1 VILGGDFDSSP
12 KVDKDTDSTQIT
24 EGSSSYV
31 NSEFNDMGAYSWAV
45 PAVNALYEKGVVAGV
60 GNHNF
65 APERAVTRAEFI
77 TMLMRGFDLVGDEAV
92 CTFTDVN
99 SEDWC
104 YNAIAMASSMGIVN
118 GRPDGTFGVNDQITR
133 QDMSVMCVRLAQ
145 AIGLE
150 LSATKTYEEFTD
162 STSIADYAK
171 ESVEALCKSG
181 IVNGMGDGSFE
192 PIGQATRAQA
202 AKVIYEMISAQ

>member
-1 VILGGDFDSSP
+1 
-12 KVDKDTDSTQIT
+12 
-24 EGSSSYV
+24 
-31 NSEFNDMGAYSWAV
+31 MGAYSWAV
-45 PAVNALYEKGVVAGV
+45 PAVNALYEKGVVTGV

-65 APERAVTRAEFI
+65 APDRAVTRAEFI
-77 TMLMRGFDLVGDEAV
+77 TMLMRGFGLVGDEAN
-92 CTFTDVN
+92 CSFTDVK

-150 LSATKTYEEFTD
+150 LNAEKAYDEFTD
-162 STSIADYAK
+162 SANIADYARD
-171 ESVEALCKSG
+171 SVEALCKSG
-181 IVNGMGDGSFE
+181 IVNGMGDGRFE